1 MDDLT
6 QIQEKLDEVNKRTL
20 HEMRKV
26 KQKYE
31 KKVWEEEAE
40 KKCGDTLNCLG
51 KRKNII
57 ELIPNFWSTAF
68 LGLPSLRKLLT
79 EEDKKIMGYLK
90 TVDVSD
96 CLHVK
101 SGFTITFEF
110 EQNAFFENVKLS
122 REYSFSH
129 KGIIDTSGTEIKW
142 KDKGI
147 TTGPEADVIEKGS
160 EQSSTDVRKSIAQA
174 SKGQGSLP
182 SLSSKGSKKILVL
195 YSFCDCSFLA
205 WFSDHLAK
213 DQDRDEVAEKIA
225 YSLWPNAPE
234 YFKNATPT
242 SVSMASVEHVDEN
255 GLPISDNTTKC
266 HHRKGALVNTKLKE
280 LMEVHAEFVKAKEA
294 ALKNRWD
301 LEQKYDLEVEVEEKV
316 LRKQKREVCRSIY
329 DRRSETIKDIPYF
342 WLNAFISHGA
352 LADILSEEDRKIFR
366 YLESVNVEE
375 TENPTLVY
383 TITLNFNK
391 GNPYF
396 ENASLRN
403 TFSVEGVGTK
413 GCTIKWKD
421 NFGNG
426 HGNPG
431 DGNASFFTWF
441 CSCGYVSEGNLD
453 EVAEVIIEDL
463 WPNAINYYFNVSFFA
478 LALRLDCLTMG
489 SYIPALINYTPSVPH
504 T

>member
-160 EQSSTDVRKSIAQA
+160 EQSSTDVRK
-174 SKGQGSLP
+174 
-182 SLSSKGSKKILVL
+182 
-195 YSFCDCSFLA
+195 SFLA

>member
-1 MDDLT
+1 MV
-6 QIQEKLDEVNKRTL
+6 E
-20 HEMRKV
+20 
-26 KQKYE
+26 
-31 KKVWEEEAE
+31 
-40 KKCGDTLNCLG
+40 
-51 KRKNII
+51 
-57 ELIPNFWSTAF
+57 
-68 LGLPSLRKLLT
+68 
-79 EEDKKIMGYLK
+79 
-90 TVDVSD
+90 
-96 CLHVK
+96 
-101 SGFTITFEF
+101 GF
-110 EQNAFFENVKLS
+110 V
-122 REYSFSH
+122 
-129 KGIIDTSGTEIKW
+129 
-142 KDKGI
+142 
-147 TTGPEADVIEKGS
+147 
-160 EQSSTDVRKSIAQA
+160 
-174 SKGQGSLP
+174 
-182 SLSSKGSKKILVL
+182 
-195 YSFCDCSFLA
+195 SFLLPDIIPLPILLFVLPIPA
-205 WFSDHLAK
+205 ILCIDEASDSQFWWSSFFFSCMACSVDL
-213 DQDRDEVAEKIA
+213 QVAEKIA

-463 WPNAINYYFNVSFFA
+463 WPNAINYYFNGNRDRKKESAIFKDC
-478 LALRLDCLTMG
+478 RLWAASISED
-489 SYIPALINYTPSVPH
+489 
-504 T
+504 

>member
-1 MDDLT
+1 
-6 QIQEKLDEVNKRTL
+6 
-20 HEMRKV
+20 
-26 KQKYE
+26 
-31 KKVWEEEAE
+31 
-40 KKCGDTLNCLG
+40 
-51 KRKNII
+51 
-57 ELIPNFWSTAF
+57 
-68 LGLPSLRKLLT
+68 
-79 EEDKKIMGYLK
+79 
-90 TVDVSD
+90 
-96 CLHVK
+96 
-101 SGFTITFEF
+101 EF
-110 EQNAFFENVKLS
+110 EQNPFFENAKLS

-142 KDKGI
+142 KDKGV

-160 EQSSTDVRKSIAQA
+160 EQSSTDVHK
-174 SKGQGSLP
+174 
-182 SLSSKGSKKILVL
+182 
-195 YSFCDCSFLA
+195 SFLA

-242 SVSMASVEHVDEN
+242 SV
-255 GLPISDNTTKC
+255 
-266 HHRKGALVNTKLKE
+266 NTKLKE

-301 LEQKYDLEVEVEEKV
+301 LVQKYDLEVEVEEKV

-396 ENASLRN
+396 EDASLRN

-421 NFGNG
+421 NIGNG
-426 HGNPG
+426 HGYPG

-463 WPNAINYYFNVSFFA
+463 WPNAINYYFN
-478 LALRLDCLTMG
+478 
-489 SYIPALINYTPSVPH
+489 
-504 T
+504 